1 MATFYKWKAKYGG
14 LDVFDGSLDVGA
26 FGSMQL
32 VVNAVLLFWCFN
44 DGQRAGDNDLKT
56 LFTHKRG
63 DDV

>member
-1 MATFYKWKAKYGG
+1 M
-14 LDVFDGSLDVGA
+14 FDGSLDVGA